1 MLICAV
7 PRKPKQIIKKTKTKK
22 KKKTLSNESLED
34 WKKKNLLLTTHG
46 KEIYIKKKSTIE

>member
-34 WKKKNLLLTTHG
+34 WKKKKPTTNHTRQRD
-46 KEIYIKKKSTIE
+46 IY